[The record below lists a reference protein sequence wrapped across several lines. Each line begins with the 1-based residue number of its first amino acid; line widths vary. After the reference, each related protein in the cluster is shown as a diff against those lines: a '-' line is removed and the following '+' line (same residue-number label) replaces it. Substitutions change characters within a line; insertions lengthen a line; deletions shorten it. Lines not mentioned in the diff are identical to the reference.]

1 MTRTVASFVALA
13 VLTTMMVGTAD
24 AATVTFSG
32 DDWVADSDLAAAE
45 GSVLA
50 GNHGS
55 FDGNHARR
63 FIAAHPG
70 IPDYPD
76 GDSSWSAFC
85 SDKMHNGTQQQWLWM
100 DVSAAL
106 AQIPAGD
113 TVTSATFSFSG
124 VKHAGGSGGG
134 GDVQFSAFAVPGD
147 GIDRGRAAVIA
158 AGGAGRDGNDLVDF
172 YAENTAF
179 GAISGI
185 SSSEFQPLSLD
196 ITGLVQGWQSGSI
209 TDNPGQM
216 ILVNDIIVEPYT
228 FVRFANEDA
237 ETAGT
242 AENRPTLTIEA
253 GELAVAGDVN
263 GDGVADINDYNII
276 LANFGNSVTQRTEG
290 DLIPDGLI
298 DFRDFRQWK
307 DNRTALTGSAIP
319 EPSSLMMILFGA
331 LGPFVMR
338 NRLARK
344 GTSR

>member
-1 MTRTVASFVALA
+1 MMMRTVLSFAAL
-13 VLTTMMVGTAD
+13 TMMVGTAG
-24 AATVTFSG
+24 AVTITFSG
-32 DDWVADSDLAAAE
+32 DDWVADSDLAAPE

-76 GDSSWSAFC
+76 GDSSWSTFC
-85 SDKMHNGTQQQWLWM
+85 SDKMHNGTQQQWIWM

-106 AQIPAGD
+106 AQIPANDGI
-113 TVTSATFSFSG
+113 VSATLDFPG
-124 VKHAGGSGGG
+124 VKHAANSGGG

-147 GIDRGRAAVIA
+147 PNDRGREAVIA
-158 AGGAGRDGNDLVDF
+158 AGGAGRDGNDLTDF
-172 YAENTAF
+172 YAENTPF

-185 SSSEFQPLSLD
+185 SSSEFQPKSLD

-216 ILVNDIIVEPYT
+216 ILVNDRIIEPYT
-228 FVRFANEDA
+228 FVRFANQDG
-237 ETAGT
+237 ETVGT
-242 AENRPTLTIEA
+242 AENRPILTIEA
-253 GELAVAGDVN
+253 GEPAVAGDVN

-290 DLIPDGLI
+290 DLIPDGLV

-307 DNRTALTGSAIP
+307 DNLAVGTGSAIP
-319 EPSSLMMILFGA
+319 EPNSLLIVLWGA
-331 LGPFVMR
+331 LSLFALR
-338 NRLARK
+338 IRLHDQR
-344 GTSR
+344 GTLQ

>member
-76 GDSSWSAFC
+76 GDSSWSTFC

-106 AQIPAGD
+106 AQIPANDGI
-113 TVTSATFSFSG
+113 VSATLDFSG

-158 AGGAGRDGNDLVDF
+158 AGGAGRDGNDLTDF

-185 SSSEFQPLSLD
+185 SSSEFQSKSLD
-196 ITGLVQGWQSGSI
+196 ITELVQGWQSGSI

-216 ILVNDIIVEPYT
+216 IVVNDIIVAPYT
-228 FVRFANEDA
+228 FARFANEDA

-242 AENRPTLTIEA
+242 AENRPTLTIET
-253 GELAVAGDVN
+253 VV
-263 GDGVADINDYNII
+263 
-276 LANFGNSVTQRTEG
+276 
-290 DLIPDGLI
+290 
-298 DFRDFRQWK
+298 
-307 DNRTALTGSAIP
+307 P
-319 EPSSLMMILFGA
+319 EPGA
-331 LGPFVMR
+331 FCLTVLGSIGLLGR
-338 NRLARK
+338 GRRRRRA
-344 GTSR
+344 SIS